1 MLPEHLHSGGIAGP
15 GVPGTGTE
23 WFDPHQVG
31 GQIGGLEAVAYR
43 TFAEA
48 QVYRGAPWIDQ
59 DRRQGEFTTA
69 SADAAH
75 AAAIAGV
82 VLVMDMQPELTVEG
96 VGGVVQRFV
105 GFGADGAA
113 GGGVHQDSGAEHLLR
128 LVGVQ
133 HRHSVELPL
142 QRLGGLA
149 RHQGHIGMGG
159 DRSHQHGADQG
170 EHQRPHRTYGTNC
183 SQPGSKSGW
192 GRRGGRLVL
201 RVGDHEP
208 LPDLAFI
215 QSAGIGNQPGM
226 GTRWPQADR

>member
-1 MLPEHLHSGGIAGP
+1 MPQHLHSGGITGP
-15 GVPGTGTE
+15 GVPGARTQG
-23 WFDPHQVG
+23 FHPHQLG
-31 GQIGGLEAVAYR
+31 GEIGRLEAVAHGAF
-43 TFAEA
+43 TEA
-48 QVYRGAPWIDQ
+48 QVHRAGPGIDQ
-59 DRRQGEFTTA
+59 NRRQGQFATA
-69 SADAAH
+69 PAGAAH

-96 VGGVVQRFV
+96 VRGVVQRFV